1 MTDPTFARNALIYT
15 FGSLLT
21 KGVAFV
27 LLPLYTF
34 YLTPEDVGK
43 LSLLES
49 GGRLA
54 IGVLSLALDTA
65 FGRYY
70 FYYKNNDP
78 KAIPELF
85 STHIIFIVPWA
96 LLIILTI
103 SILIHLGIVYV
114 PISDG
119 QKWLV
124 EMVLIGL
131 LGNQIMLFWINFLSA
146 EHRAYRVL
154 FINLTVAVGSVSLTI
169 LFLAVLDY
177 GWFSR
182 IVSISILGTLQI
194 AFVFWQMNRNKLLVF
209 SINSKMLYRS
219 LKYSFPLILNLFS
232 GWILMFSDRFIMAG
246 NNIMD
251 QVGVYSLAS
260 QIVMILYFVNDG
272 LSRSHTPFAMDALEN
287 DSNEAKKIM
296 SVYMNDFLAITLLS
310 SGLLS
315 FFTII
320 FVNFG
325 VQASFSAIPNVVL
338 ILAWIYVMSGMYRVF
353 TNVLSYAELTS
364 FITLASLIQ
373 ILLNVPLNFLSIP
386 RLGMYGA
393 AISSVICIV
402 AYTII
407 LGWRA
412 QRVIQ
417 VPFEYKKILTS
428 IAIWLVYSCVS
439 FYVLYSDL
447 NVRSELGII
456 FVFLV
461 LAVLGHV
468 TNFRRSFLVYLTN
481 IKSIFVGK

>member
-1 MTDPTFARNALIYT
+1 MTEPTFTRNALIYT
-15 FGSLLT
+15 FSSLLT
-21 KGVAFV
+21 KVISFV

-34 YLTPEDVGK
+34 YLSPEDVGK

-54 IGVLSLALDTA
+54 IGILSLALDTA

-70 FYYKNNDP
+70 FYYKNKDP

-85 STHIIFIVPWA
+85 STHILFIVPWA
-96 LLIILTI
+96 LFIILIT
-103 SILIHLGIVYV
+103 SILIHLGIIYV
-114 PISDG
+114 PISGG

-124 EMVLIGL
+124 EMVLLGL
-131 LGNQIMLFWINFLSA
+131 FGNQIMLFWINFLSA
-146 EHRAYRVL
+146 EHKASSVL
-154 FINLTVAVGSVSLTI
+154 LINLTVAIASVSLTI
-169 LFLAVLDY
+169 LFLTVLDY

-182 IVSISILGTLQI
+182 LVSISILGTLQI
-194 AFVFWQMNRNKLLVF
+194 AFVFWQMNKNNLLVF
-209 SINSKMLYRS
+209 NLNLKMLCRS
-219 LKYSFPLILNLFS
+219 LRYSFPLIINLFS

-251 QVGVYSLAS
+251 QVGVYSLAA

-287 DSNEAKKIM
+287 DATEAQKIM
-296 SVYMNDFLAITLLS
+296 SDYMNDFLAITLLS

-315 FFTII
+315 FSTII

-325 VQASFSAIPNVVL
+325 VQANFSAIPNVVL
-338 ILAWIYVMSGMYRVF
+338 ILAWLYVMSGIYRVF

-364 FITLASLIQ
+364 FITLASLVQ
-373 ILLNVPLNFLSIP
+373 ILLNVALNFLTIP
-386 RLGMYGA
+386 QLGMYGA

-417 VPFEYKKILTS
+417 VAFEYKKIFRS
-428 IAIWLVYSCVS
+428 IAIWLVYSFGS

-447 NVRSELGII
+447 EVMSELSLI
-456 FVFLV
+456 FGFLV
-461 LAVLGHV
+461 LAVLGHIS
-468 TNFRRSFLVYLTN
+468 NFHHNFSVYLTN